1 MVKGLV
7 FFLAAMVGAVLAS
20 PAAADAASPASGLTR
35 APGFT
40 RAPALARASVFA
52 GVAAGLTATLSS
64 TAKPH
69 LVKYKIYFG
78 RCKDT
83 CLVKVRITN
92 ISRRTLYAVSLN
104 ARLKVNG
111 KKAGSCYDYVGTIR
125 AKRTRW
131 GSCTVRTRT
140 LSNMWNRW
148 LDGGIRFDR
157 DVTTVV
163 HSEYYR

>member
-7 FFLAAMVGAVLAS
+7 VFFLAATVVAVPTAVLVA
-20 PAAADAASPASGLTR
+20 PAAGDADSSAPA
-35 APGFT
+35 FT
-40 RAPALARASVFA
+40 RVAAFTGASAFA
-52 GVAAGLTATLSS
+52 GVAASPTATLSS

-92 ISRRTLYAVSLN
+92 ISRKTLYAVSLN

-111 KKAGSCYDYVGTIR
+111 KKVGSCYDYVGTIR

-148 LDGGIRFDR
+148 LDGEIRFDR
-157 DVTTVV
+157 DVNTVV
-163 HSEYYR
+163 HYEYYR